1 MSTYDLA
8 AFCADVHAILTAEGT
23 AGLPQ
28 IADKLQLLL
37 ANPAFVAATFDES
50 MPPGRRT
57 LYHDPDT
64 DAHVL
69 AHVHPAG
76 NAPGAAHS
84 HGTSWA
90 VYGNARGFTEMTI
103 WQRMNDPE
111 AERAELAPVQQYRL
125 EEGQAR
131 VYPTGTIHSTF
142 QPKPAWVVRVTGTDL
157 DVLPRFRFKP
167 GRDTIVEVP
176 AG

>member
-1 MSTYDLA
+1 MTTYDLP
-8 AFCADVHAILTAEGT
+8 AFCADLHAILKADGT
-23 AGLPQ
+23 DGLPQ
-28 IADKLQLLL
+28 VADKLQLLL
-37 ANPAFVAATFDES
+37 ANPAFVAATFDET
-50 MPPGRRT
+50 MPPGKRT
-57 LYHDPDT
+57 LHHDLET

-76 NAPGAAHS
+76 KSPGAAHT

-103 WQRMNDPE
+103 WRRMNAPDD
-111 AERAELAPVQQYRL
+111 ERAELAPAQRYRL

-131 VYPTGTIHSTF
+131 VYPSGTIHSTF
-142 QPKPAWVVRVTGTDL
+142 QPEPAWVVRVTGTDL

-167 GRDTIVEVP
+167 DRDRIVEAP
-176 AG
+176 AL